1 MKIFMISLVTI
12 CYFYIVY
19 IILKDK
25 SLTIEVK
32 ILFISLIAECFIY
45 FIKVILKV
53 TE

>member
-1 MKIFMISLVTI
+1 MKVFMISLVTL
-12 CYFYIVY
+12 CYFCIVY
-19 IILKDK
+19 IILNDK

-53 TE
+53 TK